1 MPKAKEGGHSRHG
14 SDIRR
19 PSQVSEID
27 SLVTVAEYMGTQYD
41 GTRLESQYEA
51 SAAKNELPIIG
62 EPTIGSLA
70 SEI

>member
-1 MPKAKEGGHSRHG
+1 
-14 SDIRR
+14 
-19 PSQVSEID
+19 
-27 SLVTVAEYMGTQYD
+27 MGTQYD